1 MAGNLEEYKN
11 QFRDAHVEAEETL
24 FGIHVLIYIVVN
36 FLWAMANMLFVPSR
50 YRWIMLYPI
59 MGWGAMLFVHW
70 WFFVRNA
77 ERLCMIKEERTLEK
91 MGSATFNPE

>member
-1 MAGNLEEYKN
+1 
-11 QFRDAHVEAEETL
+11 
-24 FGIHVLIYIVVN
+24 
-36 FLWAMANMLFVPSR
+36 
-50 YRWIMLYPI
+50 MLYPI